1 MEQKPTGENPGN
13 AQTNPEI
20 IISSPSTGSID
31 PTPNKICPSCGTA
44 NSAGSAYCY
53 KCGVKLPD
61 AAPPDKKICA
71 GCGAPNSLSSQYC
84 YKCGLQLPVK
94 VGGNKEMK
102 FGGFGERLIAF
113 IINGILSGILIII
126 VFSFII
132 ASKYDVSTLNEM
144 ADNMRTAGVVDSRI
158 WSIMG
163 ILLLTF
169 LIVTVLYSTIS
180 IGIWGRTIGKAV
192 FKLKV
197 VKPDG
202 SHIGIIRAFGRSI
215 AYILNYCT
223 LGLSF
228 IVIALTHKK
237 RGIHDYIADTIVIKT
252 D

>member
-1 MEQKPTGENPGN
+1 LHL
-13 AQTNPEI
+13 PEKL
-20 IISSPSTGSID
+20 GS
-31 PTPNKICPSCGTA
+31 G
-44 NSAGSAYCY
+44 
-53 KCGVKLPD
+53 
-61 AAPPDKKICA
+61 
-71 GCGAPNSLSSQYC
+71 
-84 YKCGLQLPVK
+84 
-94 VGGNKEMK
+94 KEMK

-144 ADNMRTAGVVDSRI
+144 TDNMRTAGVVDNRI

-163 ILLLTF
+163 ILLVTF
-169 LIVTVLYSTIS
+169 LIVTVLYSTIA
-180 IGIWGRTIGKAV
+180 IGIWGKTIGKAV

-202 SHIGIIRAFGRSI
+202 SRIGIIRAFGRSI

-228 IVIALTHKK
+228 FVIAFTHKK
-237 RGIHDYIADTIVIKT
+237 RGLHDYIADTIVIKT